1 MKTHLSLILTFFA
14 VLFVYT
20 KLAGPIPFSVTS
32 VTTTKTDT
40 FSVTGEGKATVSP
53 DIAVVLAGVQTQGAT
68 AKQTQDQLNK
78 SINAVSEAVK
88 KAGIDAKDVQT
99 GSYSVYPNYD
109 YNGGQQKIIGY
120 HANSTLTIK
129 VREID
134 RANSVLDAATANGA
148 NQVGGISF
156 DVDDKTKAENEA
168 RAEAVAEAKKKAE
181 DAAKIAGFRLGRI
194 INYQEGFGGGPM
206 PLAYGARDAEMVKT
220 QANPTQIE
228 PGSQDITITVTLSY
242 EIE

>member
-1 MKTHLSLILTFFA
+1 MILVFFA
-14 VLFVYT
+14 ALFAYT
-20 KLAGPIPFSVTS
+20 KLAGPIPFSVTQ

-40 FSVTGEGKATVSP
+40 FSVSGEGKATVSP
-53 DIAVVLAGVQTQGAT
+53 DIAVVNAGVQTQGAT
-68 AKQTQDQLNK
+68 AKQAQDQLNK

-88 KAGIDAKDVQT
+88 KAGIDAKDIQT
-99 GSYSVYPNYD
+99 SNYSVYPNYD

-168 RAEAVAEAKKKAE
+168 RTKAVAEAKKKAS
-181 DAAKIAGFRLGRI
+181 DAAQIAGFRLGRI
-194 INYQEGFGGGPM
+194 INYHEGFGGGPVPM
-206 PLAYGARDAEMVKT
+206 AYGTRDTEMAKA
-220 QANPTQIE
+220 QSNPTQVE

-242 EIE
+242 DIE

>member
-1 MKTHLSLILTFFA
+1 MILVFFA
-14 VLFVYT
+14 ALFIYT

-40 FSVTGEGKATVSP
+40 FSVSGEGKATVSP
-53 DIAVVLAGVQTQGAT
+53 DIAVVQAGVQTQGAT
-68 AKQTQDQLNK
+68 AKQAQDQLNK

-88 KAGIDAKDVQT
+88 KAGIAAKDIQT
-99 GSYSVYPNYD
+99 SNYSVYPNYD

-168 RAEAVAEAKKKAE
+168 RTKAVAEAKKKAE

-194 INYQEGFGGGPM
+194 INYQEGFGGGPVPM
-206 PLAYGARDAEMVKT
+206 AYAARDTEMAKT
-220 QANPTQIE
+220 QANPTQVE